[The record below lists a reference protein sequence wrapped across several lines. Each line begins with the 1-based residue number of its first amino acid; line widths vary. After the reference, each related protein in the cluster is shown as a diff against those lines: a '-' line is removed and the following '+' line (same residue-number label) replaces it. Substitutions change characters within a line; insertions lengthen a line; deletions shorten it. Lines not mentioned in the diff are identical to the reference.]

1 MKKNK
6 LLYFVGIL
14 AIIYLISKPN
24 KKRINLKPQ
33 MQPQQDDSMVSNY
46 NIIPLPD
53 LKNYKF
59 SSVAPMQV
67 IGATTTSPMMVA
79 TLNR

>member
-24 KKRINLKPQ
+24 KKRINVKPQ

-59 SSVAPMQV
+59 SSVVPMQV
-67 IGATTTSPMMVA
+67 IGATTTSPIMVA